1 MSDNDE
7 ETVVWEISAAVVDPK
22 NVSTVSLESFF
33 MAKLGVNAGKNL
45 YKELLRVL
53 DKHANTAV
61 DLGQPRGPFVNYRS
75 L

>member
-7 ETVVWEISAAVVDPK
+7 DAVVWEISDVAADPK
-22 NVSTVSLESFF
+22 NMAAASLESFF

-45 YKELLRVL
+45 YKELLRVI
-53 DKHANTAV
+53 DNPATIAV

-75 L
+75 V